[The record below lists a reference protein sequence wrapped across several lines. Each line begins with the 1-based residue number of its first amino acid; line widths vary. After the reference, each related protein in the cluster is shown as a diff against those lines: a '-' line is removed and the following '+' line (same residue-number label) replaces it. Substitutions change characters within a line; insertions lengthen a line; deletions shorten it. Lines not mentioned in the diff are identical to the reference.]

1 MVRTQFGLFNC
12 HETSRRCDERFVGY
26 GGNKAACHFEMY
38 ISGISYFV
46 LSDHFIIHQN
56 HRYEEVAR
64 KNEVYFLFE
73 LCCLL
78 SDGTIFYA
86 VQRRHNRRVYLDFK
100 EETCLRLAPFHSID
114 SVDSSNPTFFFRR
127 YLKKYQ
133 DQNLLNTP
141 RASNAQQEC
150 KNIKRVARIAAEVF
164 SLRVNDLSSL
174 T

>member
-1 MVRTQFGLFNC
+1 MSHMLSLSEMVHRGVYPIHLVNF

-64 KNEVYFLFE
+64 KNEVRFLFE
-73 LCCLL
+73 LCHLL
-78 SDGTIFYA
+78 PDRTLFYV

-100 EETCLRLAPFHSID
+100 EETCLRLALFESI
-114 SVDSSNPTFFFRR
+114 P
-127 YLKKYQ
+127 
-133 DQNLLNTP
+133 P
-141 RASNAQQEC
+141 IPPA
-150 KNIKRVARIAAEVF
+150 
-164 SLRVNDLSSL
+164 
-174 T
+174 